1 VIVYVE
7 SNFILELAFRQ
18 EDHLSCE
25 SLLQLAESG
34 AIQLVL
40 PAFCVGEPYGTLI
53 RRARQRRDVH
63 RKLKAELKELAR
75 SAPYAHAASNLDGLT
90 GLLIEAGDDELNS
103 LNNTL
108 TRLLN
113 TAQLIPIDRVV
124 LQGALSAQN
133 ILGLSPQDAIVY
145 ASVRSSVIAATEAQ
159 CFLNKN
165 SKDFL
170 IPQIEEEFSAHN
182 CKLLARFSDGLSYVD
197 NEIATPPGKH

>member
-1 VIVYVE
+1 MIAYVE

-18 EDHLSCE
+18 EDYPACQA
-25 SLLQLAESG
+25 LLQLADSG
-34 AIQLVL
+34 QIQVVV
-40 PAFCVGEPYGTLI
+40 PAYCVGEPYERLI
-53 RRARQRRDVH
+53 RRDRQRREVH
-63 RKLKAELKELAR
+63 RKLKVELKELAR

-90 GLLIEAGDDELNS
+90 GLLVEAGDDELNS
-103 LNNTL
+103 LNETL

-113 TAQLIPIDRVV
+113 TARLIPIDGVV
-124 LQGALSAQN
+124 LQGALTAQKT
-133 ILGLSPQDAIVY
+133 LGLSPQDSIVY

-182 CKLLARFSDGLSYVD
+182 CKLLARFSDGLSYIQ
-197 NEIATPPGKH
+197 NHLATLPGNH